1 MIKVY
6 RTEPGPESL
15 KDKGDRWEKD
25 LLTQLQQ
32 DFYDKCYICGKR
44 LDADGEVEHLLPVLG
59 TQHPERKHQWRNLFW
74 SCRHCN
80 GIKSTRTGILDCCTS
95 DPETFIRQKGDG
107 TGKEGFQVE
116 VEPLVPNH
124 LEAEATAN
132 LIKECYCATN
142 TAMRELICEKKRERL
157 KDRIDTI
164 DGALLTYVEMR
175 DNNEDLTVQREIL
188 QGMVQLDREYAG
200 FVRTEVRDYLDYCPE
215 LAVLLAITDE
225 KKQSVDAGYDRTEV
239 SV

>member
-1 MIKVY
+1 MIRVY
-6 RTEPGPESL
+6 RTEPEPESL
-15 KDKGDRWEKD
+15 KDKGNRWEKD
-25 LLTQLQQ
+25 LLTRLQQ
-32 DFYDKCYICGKR
+32 DFHDKCYICGKR

-59 TQHPERKHQWRNLFW
+59 TQHPERKYQWSNLFW
-74 SCRHCN
+74 SCGHCN
-80 GIKSTRTGILDCCTS
+80 GIKSTRTGILDCCTY
-95 DPETFIRQKGDG
+95 DPETYLRQKGDG
-107 TGKEGFQVE
+107 TGEDGFQVE

-124 LEAEATAN
+124 LEAEATAK
-132 LIKECYCATN
+132 LIKECYSATN
-142 TAMRELICEKKRERL
+142 TAMRELICEKKREKL

-215 LAVLLAITDE
+215 LAILLAITDE